1 MILLKQNQ
9 LKYQEYI
16 LKTMKKL
23 ITITMSQLFQI
34 KLNSFIQTCIKAN
47 VLHDSFV

>member
-16 LKTMKKL
+16 LKTMTKL
-23 ITITMSQLFQI
+23 ITITMSQF
-34 KLNSFIQTCIKAN
+34 K
-47 VLHDSFV
+47 